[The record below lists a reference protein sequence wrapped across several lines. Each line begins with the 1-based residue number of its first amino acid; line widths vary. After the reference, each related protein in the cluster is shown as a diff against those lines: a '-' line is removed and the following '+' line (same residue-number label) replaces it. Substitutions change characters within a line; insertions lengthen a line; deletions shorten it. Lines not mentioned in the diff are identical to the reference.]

1 MGKLL
6 GDGDLDWTDAVFMC
20 IIVGL
25 LFIIYQISLAPP
37 LVVYRNNTV
46 YENRTITITE
56 TEIVYVNQSIPVP
69 FPVIEYKII
78 EVEVPVY
85 INNTTTEIIEIPPP
99 PPTPLKNFENMATL
113 KKWIRADT
121 TDDIDYAKRFTCMD
135 FTLRTIENA
144 NEDGY
149 RMIFVYW
156 QGYKG
161 DPDSYHAV
169 CMAYVIE
176 EAMYVAFEPQSDRV
190 LWEWSST
197 EGG

>member
-6 GDGDLDWTDAVFMC
+6 GDGDLDWTDVVLML
-20 IIVGL
+20 IIMGL
-25 LFIIYQISLAPP
+25 LFVIYQISQVGP
-37 LVVYRNNTV
+37 VIVYRNVTQV
-46 YENRTITITE
+46 VEVNRTITVP
-56 TEIVYVNQSIPVP
+56 EIVYVNQTIP
-69 FPVIEYKII
+69 FPVVEYEVI

-85 INNTTTEIIEIPPP
+85 INNTTTEIIELEAPPP
-99 PPTPLKNFENMATL
+99 EPLRNFPSMKVLKNWLEE
-113 KKWIRADT
+113 DT

-156 QGYKG
+156 QNYKG
-161 DPDSYHAV
+161 VEGSYHAV
-169 CMAYVIE
+169 CMVYVVK
-176 EAMYVAFEPQSDRV
+176 EAIYVAFEPQNDRI